1 MYDPEPEPDP
11 DPDPDPD
18 AVSVAVPVLE
28 LQLAVVPEV
37 EASSP
42 VMASW
47 DNLGRVAPLNLFF
60 CRAISYSLR
69 SDNFSVIF
77 CRSRFSIFRTNFR
90 AWIRKQLCEESYV

>member
-47 DNLGRVAPLNLFF
+47 DNLGRDAPREKYLNNL
-60 CRAISYSLR
+60 I
-69 SDNFSVIF
+69 
-77 CRSRFSIFRTNFR
+77 
-90 AWIRKQLCEESYV
+90 